1 MRPTLTTTDGLRLA
15 GRHWET
21 VGAPRAAVVIVHGMA
36 ASADCPHVEALAEA
50 MHRAALDVVTYDAR
64 GHGSSEGESTLGDHE
79 QHDVGAAV
87 ALARLR
93 ADRVVL
99 VGASMGAIAAA
110 RYATTDADLAGVV
123 LVSCPAHWKL
133 PRNVR
138 GILAA
143 GMTRTRPG
151 RVLVSRLSGVRLAAK
166 WTNAAPPVDLVGRLQ
181 LPVAFVHGRDD
192 RFIASDDAAD
202 LYRATP
208 EPRRLT
214 MVPHMGHAF
223 GPLAID
229 AVDDAVEWVLDADE
243 RTQPGPARRELVAG
257 V

>member
-15 GRHWET
+15 GRRWDT
-21 VGAPRAAVVIVHGMA
+21 VGTPRAAVVIVHGMA

-64 GHGSSEGESTLGDHE
+64 GHGSSEGLSTLGDHE
-79 QHDVGAAV
+79 QHDVAAAV
-87 ALARLR
+87 ELARLR
-93 ADRVVL
+93 TEKVVL

-110 RYATTDADLAGVV
+110 RYATTDPALTGVV
-123 LVSCPAHWKL
+123 LVSCPSRWRL

-151 RVLVSRLSGVRLAAK
+151 RLLVARLSGVRLAAK
-166 WTNAAPPVDLVGRLQ
+166 WTNPAPPVDLVAGLEM
-181 LPVAFVHGRDD
+181 PVAYVHGRDD
-192 RFIASDDAAD
+192 RFIAASDAAD

-214 MVPHMGHAF
+214 MVPRMGHAF
-223 GPLAID
+223 GPLAIEP
-229 AVDDAVEWVLDADE
+229 VDDAVEWVLATADAAMP
-243 RTQPGPARRELVAG
+243 RPVGALT
-257 V
+257 